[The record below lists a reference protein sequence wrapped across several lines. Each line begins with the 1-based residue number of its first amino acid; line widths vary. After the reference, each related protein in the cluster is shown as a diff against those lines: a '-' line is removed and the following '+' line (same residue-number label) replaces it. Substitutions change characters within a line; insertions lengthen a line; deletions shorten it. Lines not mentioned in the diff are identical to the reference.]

1 MHLLVTHRTLYRY
14 PQPATENHNE
24 VRLAPLSDATQS
36 CLSQEVVARPY
47 AKVASF
53 RAQGGQVHSFNL
65 KAPHSSLEVSLTAT
79 VETHLRDPFQQLNDM
94 EDDWSRY
101 DQAAMA
107 RLYAEYL
114 EETSYVRLSPSAHQL
129 ADEMRRDFDGGP
141 WEWVNWV
148 NGALN
153 QLLAFDPDVTHVQ
166 TTSDEVL
173 ELRQGVCQDFT
184 HLMLALLRCEGIPC
198 RYVSGYLYNGSGDH
212 LRGDQFM
219 HAWVDVLAPNGNW
232 VGIDPTN
239 SILANDHYIRVHTGS
254 DYSEVSPVKGVF
266 WGVPSEKP
274 EVMVRVERLGEGSPD
289 RTDSAVMQQS
299 Q

>member
-1 MHLLVTHRTLYRY
+1 MVTPH
-14 PQPATENHNE
+14 
-24 VRLAPLSDATQS
+24 
-36 CLSQEVVARPY
+36 

-65 KAPHSSLEVSLTAT
+65 KAPHSSLEVCLTAT
-79 VETHLRDPFQQLNDM
+79 VETHLSDPFQQLNEM
-94 EDDWSRY
+94 EDDWSIY
-101 DQAAMA
+101 DKAAMS

-129 ADEMRRDFDGGP
+129 ADEMRRDHEGGP
-141 WEWVNWV
+141 WGWVTWVNRT
-148 NGALN
+148 LN

-198 RYVSGYLYNGSGDH
+198 RYVSGYLYNGQGDH

-219 HAWVDVLAPNGNW
+219 HAWVDVLAPNGCW

-239 SILANDHYIRVHTGS
+239 SILANDHYIRVHVGS

-274 EVMVRVERLGEGSPD
+274 DVRVQVDRIGEVQ
-289 RTDSAVMQQS
+289 SARNSFSQMQQS